1 MIVIGCNFNVSSLKR
16 VSRLGD
22 NIPQLFYSNLSP
34 CLEINEYLRS
44 LALKNNAKSL
54 QTNAEH
60 IKEFIMWISSI
71 DENLFEIDD
80 NIFDYYIDALC
91 EYKKKNG
98 QELSW
103 NTVHSRASGAYRF
116 LLWASKK
123 GYCPNLNP
131 EEINN
136 LRQSANKRYKIKGH
150 HAKAMNE
157 PIKFLQLDAA
167 LNFVSAVG
175 KLTGSRNHL
184 VKRRNVLL
192 TSFMLQTGVRVS
204 EACNFPLKD
213 LPEVNTR
220 GHSTPARVIG
230 KGQKAR
236 VILIPNDLL
245 FELWEYVDI
254 DREKQLDQLREAGG
268 IVSDT
273 LFITQ
278 NGHPLSVNW
287 IQKLFRKTSK
297 QIGVHAH
304 PHLLRHTFGTYHYLL
319 NHDLTALSKLLGHT
333 SEETTREYYVHTA
346 ILVAYAGTYNSLQRE
361 IDKIAKETI
370 SE

>member
-71 DENLFEIDD
+71 DENLSEIDD

-136 LRQSANKRYKIKGH
+136 LRQSASKRYKIKGH
-150 HAKAMNE
+150 HAKAINE
-157 PIKFLQLDAA
+157 PIKFLQLGAA
-167 LNFVSAVG
+167 LSFVSAVG
-175 KLTGSRNHL
+175 ELTGSRNHL

-254 DREKQLDQLREAGG
+254 DREKQLDQLREAGS

-346 ILVAYAGTYNSLQRE
+346 ILVAYSGTYNSLQRE